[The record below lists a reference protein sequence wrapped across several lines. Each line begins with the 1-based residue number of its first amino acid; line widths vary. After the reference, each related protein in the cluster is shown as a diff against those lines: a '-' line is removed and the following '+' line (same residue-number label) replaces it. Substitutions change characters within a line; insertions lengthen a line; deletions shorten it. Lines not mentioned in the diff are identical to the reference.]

1 MYTDVP
7 EGING
12 TVQCWKWRLF
22 SAQSQI
28 IAQQH
33 VFFFN
38 VLHDVKDCFS
48 ALVQSNTM
56 TWSIY
61 NEPLRFLYTV
71 HIKMVTYWFDC
82 SLALCKSFSLNTPS
96 MKSKKILFYDTS
108 GHSFSKSIYFKVSTG
123 KYLLWQWFISL
134 QCHDF
139 IIFKLFINTVD
150 INKTIQWNKMTL
162 VQ

>member
-1 MYTDVP
+1 MYSDVP

-12 TVQCWKWRLF
+12 TVHCWKWRLF

-28 IAQQH
+28 VIAQH
-33 VFFFN
+33 FFFMFYMM
-38 VLHDVKDCFS
+38 LKTAFLRWYS
-48 ALVQSNTM
+48 LIQWLEASTM
-56 TWSIY
+56 SLY
-61 NEPLRFLYTV
+61 VFLYTV
-71 HIKMVTYWFDC
+71 HIKMLTYWFDC

-123 KYLLWQWFISL
+123 KNLLWQWFISL

-139 IIFKLFINTVD
+139 IIFKWFINTVD